1 MWFPSKE
8 CGFVKDGDLVVIT
21 AGVPLGVS
29 GTTNLLKVH
38 LVGDAL
44 VSGIGVN
51 NASICGNLCVCAT
64 EEEALKSFKPGDIL
78 VVPQTSNR
86 LLDILKDC
94 SGIITETPGINSHA
108 AIVGLALNIPV
119 IVGAKDCTQILRNGT
134 SILLD
139 ASKGIVCN
147 LTNQQD

>member
-1 MWFPSKE
+1 M
-8 CGFVKDGDLVVIT
+8 VIT

-64 EEEALKSFKPGDIL
+64 EEEA
-78 VVPQTSNR
+78 
-86 LLDILKDC
+86 
-94 SGIITETPGINSHA
+94 
-108 AIVGLALNIPV
+108 
-119 IVGAKDCTQILRNGT
+119 
-134 SILLD
+134 
-139 ASKGIVCN
+139 
-147 LTNQQD
+147 